1 MSYAARMSRKPK
13 PSAPHIPA
21 GPLAAIRALHD
32 RQRAAREQLG
42 ALDLER
48 AKLDAQAAPI
58 RQRLVDLTVETDA
71 ATLAAGKDAGVDLAA
86 PGWKI
91 DLATGALTR

>member
-1 MSYAARMSRKPK
+1 MSRKPAKPAK
-13 PSAPHIPA
+13 PSAPHIS
-21 GPLAAIRALHD
+21 GQSLLAIRALHD

-48 AKLDAQAAPI
+48 AKLEAQAAPI
-58 RQRLVDLTVETDA
+58 RQRLVDLMVETDA
-71 ATLAAGKDAGVDLAA
+71 ATMAAGKDAGVADLT
-86 PGWKI
+86 GWRI

>member
-1 MSYAARMSRKPK
+1 MSRKPAKPAK
-13 PSAPHIPA
+13 PSAPHIS
-21 GPLAAIRALHD
+21 GQSLLAIRALHD

-48 AKLDAQAAPI
+48 AKLDAQAAPL
-58 RQRLVDLTVETDA
+58 RQRLVDLMVETDA
-71 ATLAAGKDAGVDLAA
+71 ATMAAGKDAGVPDLA
-86 PGWKI
+86 GWRI